1 VSAFTVGITS
11 ARFEACKRGVA
22 ANYAAILACD
32 EGQSVCV
39 VDGDPRSCDV
49 GTRLA
54 ASGVTLTRY
63 AAARTDGRAAGPPRR
78 QLQRLAYPPL
88 YVLPVEPMY
97 VDTDCTEA
105 YDVALPV
112 LRDAFDVVVVD
123 LPVGAGRPGPTLDA
137 RLVDHFDAL
146 ILTVTPDRAALAAT
160 LRHLELFAAAVERGA
175 VAEHVDIAVVMTGDE
190 GSVRLDPEDVADML
204 GGVTGRIKQLW
215 GRALPNRGFGP
226 TLGIVSLESE
236 VHRIHEALRAADRRL
251 STNPA
256 TTTEGALVVR
266 K

>member
-22 ANYAAILACD
+22 ANYAAVLARD
-32 EGQSVCV
+32 EAQSVCV
-39 VDGDPRSCDV
+39 VDADPRSCDV

-54 ASGVTLTRY
+54 AGGVTLNRY
-63 AAARTDGRAAGPPRR
+63 AAARRNGKATGSPQR

-97 VDTDCTEA
+97 VDADYTEL
-105 YDVALPV
+105 YDAAFPA
-112 LRDAFDVVVVD
+112 LRDAFDLVVVD

-146 ILTVTPDRAALAAT
+146 IVTVTPDRAALAAT

-175 VAEHVDIAVVMTGDE
+175 VAEHVDLAVVITGDE
-190 GSVRLDPEDVADML
+190 GSVRLDPDEVADML

-226 TLGIVSLESE
+226 TLGIVSLEAE
-236 VHRIHEALRAADRRL
+236 IHGIHEQLRDRHRTTNAAAIPD
-251 STNPA
+251 
-256 TTTEGALVVR
+256 ALVVR

>member
-22 ANYAAILACD
+22 ANYAAVLACD
-32 EGQSVCV
+32 EAQTVCL
-39 VDGDPRSCDV
+39 VDADPRSCDV

-54 ASGVTLTRY
+54 SGGVTLNRW
-63 AAARTDGRAAGPPRR
+63 AAACRDERASGLPRR
-78 QLQRLAYPPL
+78 DLQRLAYPPL
-88 YVLPVEPMY
+88 FVLPVEPMS
-97 VDTDCTEA
+97 VNGDSTEA
-105 YDVALPV
+105 HDIALPV

-146 ILTVTPDRAALAAT
+146 IVTVTPDRAALAAT
-160 LRHLELFAAAVERGA
+160 LRYLELFAAAVERGA
-175 VAEHVDIAVVMTGDE
+175 VADHVDIAVVITGDE
-190 GSVRLDPEDVADML
+190 GSVRLDPDDVADCL
-204 GGVTGRIKQLW
+204 GGVTGRLHQLW

-226 TLGIVSLESE
+226 TLGIVSLETE
-236 VHRIHEALRAADRRL
+236 IHRIHSHLRDRHGAAVTPSPAALIA
-251 STNPA
+251 
-256 TTTEGALVVR
+256 R